1 AAGSVLNI
9 HGGSLIL
16 NNGGESAGTIAGDG
30 SLNING
36 GRLDITGNNRNF
48 SGVFTVNKGAQLAV
62 STADNLGTAFVD
74 NYGTLT
80 LNSTSAWQLTN
91 NISGY

>member
-1 AAGSVLNI
+1 MNGYPQTISKLLTAAGSVLNI

-36 GRLDITGNNRNF
+36 GMLDITGNNRNF
-48 SGVFTVNKGAQLAV
+48 SGVFTVNKGLIWLYPRLIIWGQPLLITMAH
-62 STADNLGTAFVD
+62 
-74 NYGTLT
+74 
-80 LNSTSAWQLTN
+80 
-91 NISGY
+91 